1 MQKYPA
7 PGVLFTGMTDNAL
20 KFELVCYVSDVEV
33 SARIRSDLNF
43 EILKRLRAA
52 GIAVFSAPTNIAL
65 VDVERIEAALSRA
78 MKSERAT

>member
-1 MQKYPA
+1 VQKFPA

-20 KFELVCYVSDVEV
+20 KFELVCFVSDVEV

-43 EILKRLRAA
+43 EILKRLRDE

-65 VDVERIEAALSRA
+65 VDVERIETALSRA
-78 MKSERAT
+78 MKTDRTT